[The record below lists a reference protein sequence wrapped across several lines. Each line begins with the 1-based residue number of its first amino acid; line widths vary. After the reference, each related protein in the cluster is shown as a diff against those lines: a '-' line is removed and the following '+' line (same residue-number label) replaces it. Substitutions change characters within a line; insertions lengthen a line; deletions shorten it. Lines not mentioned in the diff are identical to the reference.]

1 MERGR
6 RLNKKRVGATI
17 AVFILVVIVLGGSAL
32 LTKDSKKKGK
42 NLEIKEPKL
51 ANSNIKEEAQE
62 NLPEENSSDVT
73 VAQETTEEPVE
84 NVPELVKQEPVKQ
97 ETVEKPVE
105 TPKQETVVTETKKEK
120 PVQQTTTK
128 VATGRLPVANENSI
142 ALCKQAQTSS
152 EKNIYLTFDDGPS
165 PNITPQVLEVLEE
178 YNVPAT
184 FFVLGS
190 RVELYPDLVRQ
201 EYNAGHYI
209 ANHGYSHTYSS
220 IYSSVQSV
228 IDEYNAAEKAVQD
241 ALGIPEYHTLLFRFP
256 GGSSGGPYNDL
267 KQQAKSTLENMGI
280 ASTNWNCLNGDAEGG
295 SRTKEQL
302 INRLYETAEGWDSLV
317 VLMHDANDKQT
328 TVDALPEIIEHYLA
342 EGYTFKNYYDI
353 FQ

>member
-1 MERGR
+1 MNNQR
-6 RLNKKRVGATI
+6 RLNTKKVTATVV
-17 AVFILVVIVLGGSAL
+17 VFIVALLIILGSVL
-32 LTKDSKKKGK
+32 LTKGSKKKTK
-42 NLEIKEPKL
+42 NMEISEPTEAKT
-51 ANSNIKEEAQE
+51 NIEIEEKTD
-62 NLPEENSSDVT
+62 EEKVT
-73 VAQETTEEPVE
+73 EPDSKVD
-84 NVPELVKQEPVKQ
+84 
-97 ETVEKPVE
+97 TKPN
-105 TPKQETVVTETKKEK
+105 TKPNTKVVTGKL
-120 PVQQTTTK
+120 PVQNPEA
-128 VATGRLPVANENSI
+128 V
-142 ALCKQAQTSS
+142 ALCKQAQTAHV
-152 EKNIYLTFDDGPS
+152 KDIYLTFDDGPS
-165 PNITPQVLEVLEE
+165 PDITPQVLSILKQ

-228 IDEYNAAEKAVQD
+228 IDEYNAAEKAIQE

-256 GGSSGGPYNDL
+256 GGSSGGPYDSI
-267 KQQAKSTLENMGI
+267 KGQAKSTLENMGI

-328 TVDALPEIIEHYLA
+328 TVDALPEIIEHYKA
-342 EGYTFKNYYDI
+342 EGYTFKNYYEI

>member
-1 MERGR
+1 MNNKRH
-6 RLNKKRVGATI
+6 LNTKKVSVTVV
-17 AVFILVVIVLGGSAL
+17 VFIVAFLIILGSSL
-32 LTKDSKKKGK
+32 LTKGSKKKTK
-42 NLEIKEPKL
+42 NLEISEPTEAKT
-51 ANSNIKEEAQE
+51 NIEIEEKTD
-62 NLPEENSSDVT
+62 EEKVT
-73 VAQETTEEPVE
+73 EPDSKVDTKT
-84 NVPELVKQEPVKQ
+84 NTK
-97 ETVEKPVE
+97 
-105 TPKQETVVTETKKEK
+105 VVTGK
-120 PVQQTTTK
+120 
-128 VATGRLPVANENSI
+128 LPVANPEAV
-142 ALCKQAQTSS
+142 ALCKQAQTAHV
-152 EKNIYLTFDDGPS
+152 KDIYLTFDDGPS
-165 PNITPQVLEVLEE
+165 PDITPQVLSILKQ

-209 ANHGYSHTYSS
+209 ANHGYTHTYSS

-228 IDEYNAAEKAVQD
+228 IDEYNMAEKAIQD

-256 GGSSGGPYNDL
+256 GGSSGGPYDSI
-267 KQQAKSTLENMGI
+267 KGQAKSTLENMGI

-328 TVDALPEIIEHYLA
+328 TVDALPEIIEHYKA
-342 EGYTFKNYYDI
+342 EGYTFKNYYEI